1 MGKASNSR
9 QSRGEA
15 DAPRRRCHPPPERLL
30 SAAESV
36 RAVDAETSSVDNST
50 IIAADATTIT
60 STDICSVRCGEE

>member
-9 QSRGEA
+9 QSQGEA
-15 DAPRRRCHPPPERLL
+15 EAPRRLEPERLL

-50 IIAADATTIT
+50 SIAADATTISNT